1 MATNKP
7 MSLTLKA
14 LTCLLLLAISMNCA
28 ASARILDQVEPPV
41 SPVVVEPPPEE
52 TPDPDVA
59 PVATTT
65 ASTPTVQPTAGATAT
80 ATDADHHPLTFF
92 MHDILGGSNPSA
104 RIVTGVVS
112 NTAVS
117 GQLPFAKP
125 NGAVLPIN
133 GGVNLPTTNNGI
145 VNSNNNNNNNLP
157 FLTGLGGQTNTIV
170 NNNGNNIIG
179 GNGLPFLNA
188 GQLPS
193 GASLQKLLFGTLT
206 VIDDVL
212 TEGHDLGSGV
222 VGKAQGFYVAS
233 SEDGTSQ
240 TMAFTAM
247 FQADHY
253 VNSLTFFGVHR
264 TVTDESHLAVL
275 GGTGKFVNAKGYA
288 IVKTLNPEQHT
299 TDGVETLLELTVFLS
314 Y

>member
-1 MATNKP
+1 MATIEP
-7 MSLTLKA
+7 VSFTLKV
-14 LTCLLLLAISMNCA
+14 LSCLVLLAVSITCT
-28 ASARILDQVEPPV
+28 ASARILVEAEPPIV
-41 SPVVVEPPPEE
+41 PVVGPPPPE

-59 PVATTT
+59 PVAATT
-65 ASTPTVQPTAGATAT
+65 APAPAVQPAVGATAT
-80 ATDADHHPLTFF
+80 AANADHHPLIFF
-92 MHDILGGSNPSA
+92 MHDILGGSNPSS
-104 RIVTGVVS
+104 RIVTGIVS
-112 NTAVS
+112 NTAVT

-125 NGAVLPIN
+125 NGAVFPIN
-133 GGVNLPTTNNGI
+133 GGVNLPSSNNGI
-145 VNSNNNNNNNLP
+145 INNNNNNFP
-157 FLTGLGGQTNTIV
+157 FLTGLSGQTNTIV
-170 NNNGNNIIG
+170 NNNGNNIMG

-193 GASLQKLLFGTLT
+193 GGSLQKLLFGTMT

-222 VGKAQGFYVAS
+222 VGKTQGFYVAS

-253 VNSLTFFGVHR
+253 VDSLTFFGVHR

-275 GGTGKFVNAKGYA
+275 GGTGKYVNAKGYA
-288 IVKTLNPEQHT
+288 IVKTLHPEQHT
-299 TDGVETLLELTVFLS
+299 TDGVETLLELTVYLS